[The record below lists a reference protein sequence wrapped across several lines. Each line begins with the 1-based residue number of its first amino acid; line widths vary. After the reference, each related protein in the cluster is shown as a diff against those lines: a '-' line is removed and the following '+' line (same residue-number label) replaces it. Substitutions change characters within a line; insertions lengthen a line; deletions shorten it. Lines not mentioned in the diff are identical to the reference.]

1 MTGGA
6 IAPPAPLVLTPV
18 CYTLWCINYHGLR
31 RKYPFH
37 ALSEDWE
44 RNPICHN
51 QLLKDNISIEEVD
64 VHNTMF
70 AVLDVSLST

>member
-1 MTGGA
+1 MRLGGH
-6 IAPPAPLVLTPV
+6 LKLYGKHLLLHSVV
-18 CYTLWCINYHGLR
+18 HYHGLR
-31 RKYPFH
+31 RKYPFR

-44 RNPICHN
+44 RSPICHN

-64 VHNTMF
+64 VHMF